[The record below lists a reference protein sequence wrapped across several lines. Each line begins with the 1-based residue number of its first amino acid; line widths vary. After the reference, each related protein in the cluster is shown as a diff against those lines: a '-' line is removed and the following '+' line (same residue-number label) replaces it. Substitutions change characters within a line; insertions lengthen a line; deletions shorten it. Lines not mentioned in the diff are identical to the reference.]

1 MLRAFTL
8 GLVLGRNPNPDA
20 HSFFQ
25 GTIFLHSTTSY
36 QKHRAGARKKC
47 SHFAYTCY
55 GFFMSRPTTMCEN
68 DLAVLA
74 KTFRR
79 QASTTRAQAARD
91 MKVSQTSIFNAEET
105 PDESLIK
112 LRMRMIETYSK
123 FKVRGPVY
131 LLEDK

>member
-1 MLRAFTL
+1 
-8 GLVLGRNPNPDA
+8 
-20 HSFFQ
+20 
-25 GTIFLHSTTSY
+25 
-36 QKHRAGARKKC
+36 
-47 SHFAYTCY
+47 
-55 GFFMSRPTTMCEN
+55 MSKMTTMCEN

-91 MKVSQTSIFNAEET
+91 MKVSQTSIFHAEES
-105 PDESLIK
+105 PDEGLIK
-112 LRMRMIETYSK
+112 LRIRMIEAYSK